1 MYALVNGEELL
12 LGPISFNT
20 RMINSELEDLELDYR
35 VKSSDDANV
44 PISIS
49 EEIKIIFARN
59 DIPEH
64 DPRFEVVF
72 QTSHEIQEKEVVFFY
87 TKRDKSLE
95 QIKGE
100 YKQLVAPERRN
111 KENTNINLTVNDV
124 EIIVS
129 TSRDNRLALASKA
142 LGNSGPYNF
151 KFGDTWVE
159 ITKENLEYILA
170 QIDTKVQEAFDWE
183 LSKLNEIES
192 CDTKE
197 AVYNV
202 VIVPP
207 LEVLRSV

>member
-1 MYALVNGEELL
+1 MYALINGEELL
-12 LGPISFNT
+12 LGPISFNI
-20 RMINSELEDLELDYR
+20 RMINSELEDLEMDYR
-35 VKSSDDANV
+35 VNSSDYVNV
-44 PISIS
+44 PIDIGDGV
-49 EEIKIIFARN
+49 KIIYARN

-64 DPRFEVVF
+64 DPRFEVVS
-72 QTSHEIQEKEVVFFY
+72 QLNHEIQENEVVFFY
-87 TKRDKSLE
+87 TKSDKTLE

-111 KENTNINLTVNDV
+111 KENTNIILTTNGV
-124 EIIVS
+124 EITVS

-159 ITKENLEYILA
+159 ITKADLEYILT

-192 CDTKE
+192 CETKE
-197 AVYNV
+197 AVYD
-202 VIVPP
+202 IEIAPSP
-207 LEVLRSV
+207 EVLPTV